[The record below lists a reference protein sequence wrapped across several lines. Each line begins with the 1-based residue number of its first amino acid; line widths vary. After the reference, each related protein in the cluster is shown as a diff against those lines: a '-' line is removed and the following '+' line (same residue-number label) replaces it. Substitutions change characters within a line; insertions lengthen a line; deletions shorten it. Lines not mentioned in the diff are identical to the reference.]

1 MFRKFSRTNTPNRSK
16 IVQNVIKCFIT
27 CHDLKK
33 KKKISFE
40 LKFPCFVPYE
50 RSSIFFFPLPSQE
63 NCTQKKKKKKEGR
76 KEMAGGCTIDECA

>member
-50 RSSIFFFPLPSQE
+50 RSSIFFFLSPPKRIAR
-63 NCTQKKKKKKEGR
+63 KKKEKKKEGR